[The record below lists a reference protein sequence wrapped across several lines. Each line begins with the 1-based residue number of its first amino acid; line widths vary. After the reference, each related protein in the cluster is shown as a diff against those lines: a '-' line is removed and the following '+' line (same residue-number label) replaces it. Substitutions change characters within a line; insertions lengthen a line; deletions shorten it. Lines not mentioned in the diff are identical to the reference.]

1 MCRLCMRYG
10 EGGGKL
16 YKILVEISEDTIY
29 FPRPWEYIAE
39 IYF

>member
-1 MCRLCMRYG
+1 M
-10 EGGGKL
+10 GGRGDGKL

-29 FPRPWEYIAE
+29 LPRPWEDIAE